1 MTEKALSPPM
11 EAFAMIMA
19 KGKVSQSAAYRQA
32 YPRSANWKSQDA
44 VHAKASA
51 LMADGR
57 VKARIAELKKPA
69 VEAVQMTLATHLQQ
83 LAVMRDLALKDKKWA
98 PAILAEMARGK
109 ASGFYITKVE
119 NVTDPLKIAMA
130 NMTPEKA
137 QQMLDA
143 LDKVEVIQEKA
154 KRAAKQ

>member
-1 MTEKALSPPM
+1 VLEALTAKQ
-11 EAFAMIMA
+11 EAFCQAMLTEGDASKAYRKVYRVSPNA
-19 KGKVSQSAAYRQA
+19 KAATVHRSAHEVLQNPKVSARLAALR
-32 YPRSANWKSQDA
+32 
-44 VHAKASA
+44 
-51 LMADGR
+51 
-57 VKARIAELKKPA
+57 KPA
-69 VEAVQMTLATHLQQ
+69 VESVQMTLATHLQQ
-83 LAVMRDLALKDKKWA
+83 LAELRDAALKDKKWG

-154 KRAAKQ
+154 KRASKQ